1 VRIIRKA
8 EEMFNFSYEQ
18 AELYGQIV
26 GLVPTMGYF
35 HEGHLSLM
43 RASKQQDNI
52 TIVSIY
58 VNPTQFAP
66 HEDFKKYPRD
76 FERDCEMAEKE
87 GVDVIFAPS
96 DEEMYPAGYST
107 YVEVEGLSGVLCG
120 KSRPTHFRGVA
131 TVCLKLFQI
140 CYPKEVYFGLKDYQ
154 QSVIIRRMVKD
165 LNLPVH
171 VNVLPIVRE
180 PDGLAMSSRNV
191 YLSPEE
197 RKQAV
202 VLFNALKKVEKR
214 FADGEREASV
224 LKTLA
229 EEEIRTAPSARIDYV
244 ELVHPESLQAVER
257 IDEGGAVLALAV
269 FIGTTRLIDNTLL
282 GVKGRGFLEE

>member
-1 VRIIRKA
+1 
-8 EEMFNFSYEQ
+8 MYDFSYEQ
-18 AELYGQIV
+18 AELNGLLI

-43 RASKQQDNI
+43 RASKQQDDV

-76 FERDCEMAEKE
+76 FDRDCQMAEKE
-87 GVDVIFAPS
+87 KVDVIFAPS
-96 DEEMYPAGYST
+96 DEEMYPAGYTT
-107 YVEVEGLSGVLCG
+107 YVEVEELSRVLCG
-120 KSRPTHFRGVA
+120 KQRPGHFRGVA

-140 CYPKEVYFGLKDYQ
+140 CHPEEVYFGLKDYQ

-180 PDGLAMSSRNV
+180 PDGLAMSSRNT

-202 VLFNALKKVEKR
+202 VLFQALKKAEGR
-214 FADGEREASV
+214 FAEGERNASL
-224 LKTLA
+224 LKELA
-229 EEEIRTAPSARIDYV
+229 EREIQTAPSARIDYV
-244 ELVHPESLQAVER
+244 EVVHPQSLHPLER
-257 IDEGGAVLALAV
+257 IGEEGAVLALAV
-269 FIGTTRLIDNTLL
+269 YIGTTRLIDNVLL
-282 GVKGRGFLEE
+282 GVKTIEE